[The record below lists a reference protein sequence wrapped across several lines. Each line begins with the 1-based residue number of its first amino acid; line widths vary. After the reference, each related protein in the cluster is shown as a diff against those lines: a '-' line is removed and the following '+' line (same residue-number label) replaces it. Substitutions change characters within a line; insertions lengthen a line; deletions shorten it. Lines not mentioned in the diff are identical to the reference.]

1 MNLQNFEIPGVP
13 TSIGQAKTSQNITK
27 NENRESVLKSN
38 LAMKIEDIHWTNCF
52 DVKFLILSSLRFSL
66 SLKSVIFLLR
76 KFN

>member
-38 LAMKIEDIHWTNCF
+38 LAMKIEDIYLRNFF
-52 DVKFLILSSLRFSL
+52 DEKCQKFLFCQA
-66 SLKSVIFLLR
+66 
-76 KFN
+76 

>member
-27 NENRESVLKSN
+27 IENRESVFLNSN
-38 LAMKIEDIHWTNCF
+38 LAMKIEDIHLTNCF

-66 SLKSVIFLLR
+66 KSVIFLLR